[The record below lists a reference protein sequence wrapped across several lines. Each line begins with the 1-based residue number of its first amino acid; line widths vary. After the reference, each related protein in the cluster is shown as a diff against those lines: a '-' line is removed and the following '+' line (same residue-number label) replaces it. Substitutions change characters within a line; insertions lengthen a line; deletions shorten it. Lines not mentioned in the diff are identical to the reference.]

1 MTVQTL
7 TEQTSTNTAPVGNGV
22 PGGGHQVSNG
32 AAQTRVMLDT
42 GLVSAAKAAEAFSK
56 AGNEAVKFG
65 RGNLEALAL
74 STQVYLAGA
83 QNLSRLYVQALQG
96 LTQHA
101 VEGAKALGGSKT
113 VQEALSVQANLS
125 RNSLERAAAEGAK
138 LQQATLEMAKQVYAP
153 LAQRVTVA
161 LKQTNPL
168 LAA

>member
-7 TEQTSTNTAPVGNGV
+7 TEQASINTTPVANGIA
-22 PGGGHQVSNG
+22 GGGYQAANG
-32 AAQTRVMLDT
+32 AAPARAVLDT
-42 GLVSAAKAAEAFSK
+42 GLGAAAKAAEAFSK
-56 AGNEAVKFG
+56 AGNEAMTFS

-74 STQVYLAGA
+74 STQVYLTGA

-96 LTQHA
+96 LTQQA

-113 VQEALSVQANLS
+113 VQEALSVQAKFS
-125 RNSLERAAAEGAK
+125 RTSLERTAAEGAK

-153 LAQRVTVA
+153 LAQRVTAA
-161 LKQTNPL
+161 LEQTKPL